1 MPFCNRA
8 HILFDESINS
18 FPRLERG
25 NEEPM
30 ILDAKQT
37 TVAYRC
43 PHCGSAVLSAVGL
56 LSLSGSADLVKLK
69 CTCGKSEMTVT
80 YGKDGKI
87 RLNVPCFACAKPHS
101 FTVSSQVFFGKDL
114 FSLPCPYT
122 DLNIAATGEINQV
135 KAEMARSELELLDLL
150 EKSGIKDPERLK
162 AEEKALPDPQI
173 AEIVSYVIRELDED
187 GKIYCKCHPEGAEK
201 TTDCV
206 YDVELLEKGIL
217 VRCRTC
223 GASRLI
229 PTDSGLSAHAFLN
242 SDALYLE

>member
-1 MPFCNRA
+1 
-8 HILFDESINS
+8 
-18 FPRLERG
+18 
-25 NEEPM
+25 M

-56 LSLSGSADLVKLK
+56 FSLTGSADLVKLK
-69 CTCGKSEMTVT
+69 CTCGKSEMTVA

-87 RLNVPCFACAKPHS
+87 RLSVPCFACAKPHS
-101 FTVSSQVFFGKDL
+101 FTVSSQVFFGRDL
-114 FSLPCPYT
+114 FLLPCPYT

-150 EKSGIKDPERLK
+150 EKSGIKDPERLR

-173 AEIVSYVIRELDED
+173 VDIVTFVIHDLDAE
-187 GKIYCKCHPEGAEK
+187 GKIYCKCHPKDAPESGEER
-201 TTDCV
+201 T
-206 YDVELLEKGIL
+206 YDVEITEEGIL
-217 VRCRTC
+217 VRCQTC

-242 SDALYLE
+242 ADALYLE

>member
-1 MPFCNRA
+1 MPFCNGS
-8 HILFDESINS
+8 HILFVENAIL
-18 FPRLERG
+18 PPGAGER
-25 NEEPM
+25 NEGIM

-56 LSLSGSADLVKLK
+56 FSLTGSADLVKLK
-69 CTCGKSEMTVT
+69 CTCKKSELSVA

-87 RLNVPCFACAKPHS
+87 RLTVPCLACAKPHS
-101 FTVSSQVFFGKDL
+101 FTVSSNVFFGKEL
-114 FSLPCPYT
+114 FTLPCPYT

-150 EKSGIKDPERLK
+150 EKSGIEDPERLR

-173 AEIVSYVIRELDED
+173 AEIVSYVIRELDEE
-187 GKIYCKCHPEGAEK
+187 GKIYCKCHPEGAK
-201 TTDCV
+201 QKSNCV
-206 YDVELLEKGIL
+206 YDVEVREDGIL
-217 VRCRTC
+217 VQCQTC

-229 PTDSGLSAHAFLN
+229 PTDSGLSAHAFLHA
-242 SDALYLE
+242 DALYLE

>member
-1 MPFCNRA
+1 MPFCNGT
-8 HILFDESINS
+8 HILFGDNAILFRKAEK
-18 FPRLERG
+18 G
-25 NEEPM
+25 NEETM

-56 LSLSGSADLVKLK
+56 LSLTGSADLVKLK
-69 CTCGKSEMTVT
+69 CTCGKSEMSVT

-87 RLNVPCFACAKPHS
+87 RLNVPCLACAKPHS
-101 FTVSSQVFFGKDL
+101 FTVSSKVFFGKEL
-114 FSLPCPYT
+114 FALPCPYT

-150 EKSGIKDPERLK
+150 EKSGIKDPERLR

-173 AEIVSYVIRELDED
+173 AQIVSFVISELDEE
-187 GKIYCKCHPEGAEK
+187 GKIFCKCHPEGAK
-201 TTDCV
+201 QKADCT
-206 YDVELLEKGIL
+206 YDVEMREEGIL
-217 VRCRTC
+217 VRCQTC
-223 GASRLI
+223 GAERLI

-242 SDALYLE
+242 ADALYLE

>member
-1 MPFCNRA
+1 MP
-8 HILFDESINS
+8 ILSAAFFAREGEMRKN
-18 FPRLERG
+18 
-25 NEEPM
+25 M

-56 LSLSGSADLVKLK
+56 FSLTGSADLVKLK
-69 CTCGKSEMTVT
+69 CTCQKSELSVA

-87 RLNVPCFACAKPHS
+87 RLRVPCFACAKPHS
-101 FTVSSQVFFGKDL
+101 FTVSSKVFFGKEL
-114 FSLPCPYT
+114 FVLPCPYT

-150 EKSGIKDPERLK
+150 EKSGVEDPERLR

-173 AEIVSYVIRELDED
+173 AEIVSFVIRDLDEE
-187 GKIYCKCHPEGAEK
+187 GKIYCKCHPKDAEGGAKPE
-201 TTDCV
+201 CV
-206 YDVELLEKGIL
+206 YDVELRDDGIL
-217 VRCRTC
+217 VRCQTC

-242 SDALYLE
+242 ADALYLE

>member
-1 MPFCNRA
+1 
-8 HILFDESINS
+8 
-18 FPRLERG
+18 
-25 NEEPM
+25 M

-56 LSLSGSADLVKLK
+56 LSLTGSADLVKLK
-69 CTCGKSEMTVT
+69 CTCGKSEMTVA
-80 YGKDGKI
+80 YGKDGKL
-87 RLNVPCFACAKPHS
+87 RLRVPCFACAKPHS

-114 FSLPCPYT
+114 FALPCPYT
-122 DLNIAATGEINQV
+122 DFNIAATGEINQV

-150 EKSGIKDPERLK
+150 EKSGIKDPERLR

-173 AEIVSYVIRELDED
+173 VEIVSFVIRDLDEE
-187 GKIYCKCHPEGAEK
+187 GKIYCKCHPKDGEGKPAEER
-201 TTDCV
+201 C
-206 YDVELLEKGIL
+206 YDAEIQEDGIL
-217 VRCRTC
+217 VRCRHC

-242 SDALYLE
+242 ADALYLE